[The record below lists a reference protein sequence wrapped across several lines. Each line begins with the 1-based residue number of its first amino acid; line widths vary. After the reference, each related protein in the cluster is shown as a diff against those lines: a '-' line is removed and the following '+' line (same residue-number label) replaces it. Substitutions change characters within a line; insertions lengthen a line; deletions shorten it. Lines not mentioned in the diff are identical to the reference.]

1 MTKESFNNTQHG
13 HTEYFTVSDGQFV
26 KRVKEPTEASQSR
39 VNKNGVTVHEERYK
53 ALTGTIVSAE
63 IRENDYGKDWS
74 FKMVHEEGTYVIQ
87 MPYGSRYATDLAK
100 RFRNIRQ
107 GEAVRL
113 MPWSLIDDKTGKKRS
128 GLAVYQGSQ
137 KLEPFFTRDSAEQLP
152 QLKQVKVSGKMVWD
166 STELDEAV
174 EQILKGFNF
183 ATTDGGSDEPMAE
196 ADEEVP
202 F

>member
-63 IRENDYGKDWS
+63 IRESDYGKDWS
-74 FKMVHEEGTYVIQ
+74 FKMVHEEGAYVIQ

-128 GLAVYQGSQ
+128 GLAVYQGGQ
-137 KLEPFFTRDSAEQLP
+137 KLEPFFTKDSAEQLP

-174 EQILKGFNF
+174 EQILKGFNV
-183 ATTDGGSDEPMAE
+183 AAIDGGADEPFPE
-196 ADEEVP
+196 SNEEPP

>member
-1 MTKESFNNTQHG
+1 MTKESFNNTQG

-128 GLAVYQGSQ
+128 GLAVYQGGQ

-174 EQILKGFNF
+174 EQILKGFNI

-196 ADEEVP
+196 ADEEAP

>member
-63 IRENDYGKDWS
+63 IRESDYGKDWS
-74 FKMVHEEGTYVIQ
+74 FKMVHEGGAYVIQ

-128 GLAVYQGSQ
+128 GLAVYQGGQ

-174 EQILKGFNF
+174 EQILKGFNV
-183 ATTDGGSDEPMAE
+183 AAIDGGADEPFAE
-196 ADEEVP
+196 TNEEPP

>member
-39 VNKNGVTVHEERYK
+39 VNKNGVTVHEERYR

-63 IRENDYGKDWS
+63 IRDSDYGKDWS
-74 FKMVHEEGTYVIQ
+74 FKMVHDEGAYVIQ

-107 GEAVRL
+107 SEAVRL

-128 GLAVYQGSQ
+128 GLAVYQGGQ

-174 EQILKGFNF
+174 EQILKGFNV
-183 ATTDGGSDEPMAE
+183 AAIEGGADEPMAE
-196 ADEEVP
+196 AEEEAP

>member
-63 IRENDYGKDWS
+63 IRESDYGKDWS
-74 FKMVHEEGTYVIQ
+74 FKMVHEEGAYVIQ

-107 GEAVRL
+107 GDAVRL

-128 GLAVYQGSQ
+128 GLAVYQGGQ

-174 EQILKGFNF
+174 EQILKGFNI
-183 ATTDGGSDEPMAE
+183 AAIDGGADEPFPE
-196 ADEEVP
+196 TNEEPP

>member
-53 ALTGTIVSAE
+53 ALTGTIVSVE

-74 FKMVHEEGTYVIQ
+74 FKMVHEEGAYVIQ

-128 GLAVYQGSQ
+128 GLAVYQGGQ

-152 QLKQVKVSGKMVWD
+152 QMKQVKVSGKMVWD

-174 EQILKGFNF
+174 EQILKGFNV
-183 ATTDGGSDEPMAE
+183 AAIDGGADEPFPE
-196 ADEEVP
+196 TNEEVP

>member
-39 VNKNGVTVHEERYK
+39 VNKNGVTVHEERYR

-63 IRENDYGKDWS
+63 IRDSDYGKDWS

-128 GLAVYQGSQ
+128 GLAVYQGGQ

-174 EQILKGFNF
+174 EVILKGFNV
-183 ATTDGGSDEPMAE
+183 AAIDGGADEPMAE
-196 ADEEVP
+196 AEEEAP

>member
-13 HTEYFTVSDGQFV
+13 HTEYLTVSDGQFV

-39 VNKNGVTVHEERYK
+39 VNKNGVTVHEERYR

-63 IRENDYGKDWS
+63 IRDSDYGKDWS

-128 GLAVYQGSQ
+128 GLAVYQGGQ

-174 EQILKGFNF
+174 EQILKGFNV
-183 ATTDGGSDEPMAE
+183 AATDGGSDEPMAD
-196 ADEEVP
+196 ADEEAP